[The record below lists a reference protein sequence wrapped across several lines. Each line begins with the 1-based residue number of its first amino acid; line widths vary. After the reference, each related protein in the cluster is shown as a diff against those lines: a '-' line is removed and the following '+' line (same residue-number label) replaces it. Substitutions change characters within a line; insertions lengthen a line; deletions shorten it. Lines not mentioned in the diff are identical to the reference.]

1 MAAITDLDELLKS
14 LHPELSDIE
23 YVFCSVT
30 LDLCECLAFNPLA
43 TFREAEG
50 LSLVVRREVAQ
61 QAQLE
66 YEGTFRLITLGVHS
80 SLEAVGLTAAVAGR
94 LAARGISANVIAA
107 CFHDHILVP
116 ADRADEAIT
125 ELKELSPG
133 P

>member
-30 LDLCECLAFNPLA
+30 LDLSECLAFNPLA

-66 YEGTFRLITLGVHS
+66 YEGTFRLITLCVHS